1 MDPMAIFTRI
11 KESFM
16 AEEHQ
21 NANTIENLDALTPD
35 TTSAAEEASLVTEL
49 QLALTAKAEEVR
61 SLNDKYLRLAAEF
74 DNYKR
79 LIQRDQR
86 DQIRF
91 GNEQLL
97 KELLPVL
104 DNLERAIKASQEG
117 GDSNVLIQGV
127 DLTLKQLTGVL
138 SRFHVKPVETVGQ
151 LFNPAT
157 HQSVTSVAS
166 KKIPEQHVVEEFQR
180 GYLLHDRILRAAM
193 VSVSTGQADG
203 ESRTDDTIEES

>member
-1 MDPMAIFTRI
+1 
-11 KESFM
+11 M

-21 NANTIENLDALTPD
+21 NANTIENLDALSQD
-35 TTSAAEEASLVTEL
+35 TSSATEEASLVAEL
-49 QLALTAKAEEVR
+49 QQALVAKAEEVK

-91 GNEQLL
+91 GNESLL
-97 KELLPVL
+97 KELLPVV
-104 DNLERAIKASQEG
+104 DNLERAIKASREG
-117 GDSNVLIQGV
+117 GNTDVLIQGV
-127 DLTLKQLTGVL
+127 ELTLKQLTGAL
-138 SRFHVKPVETVGQ
+138 TRFHVTPVETVGQ
-151 LFNPAT
+151 PFDPAT

-166 KKIPEQHVVEEFQR
+166 KKVPEQHVVEEFQR

-193 VSVSTGQADG
+193 VSVSTGQANG
-203 ESRTDDTIEES
+203 APGTDDTISSS

>member
-1 MDPMAIFTRI
+1 
-11 KESFM
+11 M

-21 NANTIENLDALTPD
+21 NANTIDNLDDLSQSMS
-35 TTSAAEEASLVTEL
+35 SATEEAGLVAEL
-49 QLALTAKAEEVR
+49 QQALVAKAEEVK

-97 KELLPVL
+97 KELLPVV
-104 DNLERAIKASQEG
+104 DNLERAITSSREG
-117 GDSNVLIQGV
+117 GNSDVLIQGV
-127 DLTLKQLTGVL
+127 ELTLKQLTGAL
-138 SRFHVKPVETVGQ
+138 TRFHVTPIQTIGQ
-151 LFNPAT
+151 PFNPAT

-166 KKIPEQHVVEEFQR
+166 KKVPAQHVVEEFQR

-193 VSVSTGQADG
+193 VSVSTGKTDG
-203 ESRTDDTIEES
+203 APGTDDTTSSS

>member
-1 MDPMAIFTRI
+1 
-11 KESFM
+11 M

-21 NANTIENLDALTPD
+21 NANTIENLDDPAPD
-35 TTSAAEEASLVTEL
+35 ITSAAEETNLVTDL
-49 QLALTAKAEEVR
+49 QLALAAKAEEVR
-61 SLNDKYLRLAAEF
+61 GLNDKYLRLAAEF

-104 DNLERAIKASQEG
+104 DNLERAIKASQDG
-117 GDSNVLIQGV
+117 GNSNVLIQGV

-193 VSVSTGQADG
+193 VSVSTGEADG
-203 ESRTDDTIEES
+203 ASGTDDTIGTS